1 MASTCDICCEPFNR
15 TTHQSIEC
23 MYGDCDF
30 KACKACTRQYLLTI
44 SGEPHCMSCKK
55 VWSNNFMVMKLNRNF
70 VDKTYS
76 EHYIEM
82 LTEREISRLPETM
95 EAAEAV
101 KHNRKEEEKLQ
112 KEIAI
117 LRKQRES
124 ISINEVPVYVR
135 ERVIYRG
142 KSDDFI
148 LRNYIDETLRNDIRE
163 LKRMQHN
170 RLRNQSI
177 ESGNKVVDKPKFIM
191 PCPGED
197 CRGFLSS
204 QYKCKLCSIH
214 VCSKCFEIIG
224 TDKSSQHKCNED
236 NVKTAEM
243 IKKDTKPCPGC
254 GTRISKISGC
264 DQMWCVECHQAFSW
278 KTGRIVTGT
287 IHNPHFYEYK
297 RNMNNGMIPRA
308 PGDVVCGGLCHHNDL
323 IRIINKMNKRSLKKG
338 DKIRYAIKHR
348 YQKIEYVPATVVG
361 FTSRDEEVIIKY
373 DKVRDYDKACVYCG
387 SNCYWNGVSGRTNGR
402 LNGVKTVKRMF
413 VHLPKSDEINNIHR
427 MISHIT
433 HVNLDKARQA
443 GAEEPHEEG
452 KKSLRVQYIL
462 SDISKEKLGTDTYK
476 LEKKRKKYIELLHI
490 YELLNV
496 VGVEMF
502 ANIVNSS
509 KTGDAFYDEV
519 VAHIKEFRTLIDYCN
534 DRLCDIS
541 VTYNASVIQIKN
553 NWEIGSKKASL
564 REARKV
570 SK

>member
-15 TTHQSIEC
+15 STRQSIEC
-23 MYGDCDF
+23 MYGECDF
-30 KACKACTRQYLLTI
+30 KACKACMRQYLLGT

-70 VDKTYS
+70 VDNTYS
-76 EHYIEM
+76 EHYIEK

-101 KHNRKEEEKLQ
+101 KRHRKEQEKLQ

-117 LRKQRES
+117 MRKQRET

-148 LRNYIDETLRNDIRE
+148 VRNYINESLRNDIRL
-163 LKRMQHN
+163 LKRMQPN

-177 ESGNKVVDKPKFIM
+177 ESENKVVEKSNFIM

-224 TDKSSQHKCNED
+224 TDKSSEHKCNED

-287 IHNPHFYEYK
+287 IHNPHFYEHK

-308 PGDVVCGGLCHHNDL
+308 PGDVVCGGLCDHVDL
-323 IRIINKMNKRSLKKG
+323 THIVNKMNERPLNKG
-338 DKIRYAIKHR
+338 DKIRYAIRHR
-348 YQKIEYVPATVVG
+348 YDIEHIPATVID
-361 FTSRDEEVIIKY
+361 FTKCGEEVVISF
-373 DKVRDYDKACVYCG
+373 DQVRDYDKPCVYCG
-387 SNCYWNGVSGRTNGR
+387 NNCSWNSEEKGR
-402 LNGVKTVKRMF
+402 LNGIEIVKQKF
-413 VHLPKSDEINNIHR
+413 VTFPKSDEINHLHR

-433 HVNLDKARQA
+433 HVNLENARQA

-509 KTGDAFYDEV
+509 NTGVAFYDEV
-519 VAHIKEFRTLIDYCN
+519 VAHMDEYRTLIDYCN

-553 NWEIGSKKASL
+553 NWEIGSQKASL
-564 REARKV
+564 RDARKA